1 MTFAASL
8 VVLPPTGSSF
18 SRTLLA
24 CAMALAATGA
34 QAAPYELVYTGT
46 FNTTE
51 SLNLASAGSRTF
63 FSASTPFTIRALFDD
78 STPNLLPPAFPF
90 LGFHAYVPSLATI
103 QIGGVTYNIETAATN
118 ATAGVTVSIFDRTQI
133 FNPGRYGIGLI
144 ANVLADGA
152 GIVGDFSAAAPEFTV
167 NALTATTFAD
177 YFGVGHGSG
186 PCITGNPPACPHL
199 DVPWVLRDNS
209 NAAWNLTLGNYEEDY
224 PALHPGSN
232 ATSVGPL
239 NTAVI
244 AAVPEPETVTLML
257 AGLAGL
263 GAVVRAKRRKA

>member
-1 MTFAASL
+1 MTLASSR
-8 VVLPPTGSSF
+8 VVL
-18 SRTLLA
+18 RTLLA
-24 CAMALAATGA
+24 CSTTLAAAGA
-34 QAAPYELVYTGT
+34 QAVPYQLVYTGT

-63 FSASTPFTIRALFDD
+63 FGASTPFTIRALFDD

-103 QIGGVTYNIETAATN
+103 QIGGTTYTIDTAATN
-118 ATAGVTVSIFDRTQI
+118 PTAGVTVSIFDRTQI

-152 GIVGDFSAAAPEFTV
+152 GIVGDFSGASPEFTV

-199 DVPWVLRDNS
+199 DVPWVLRDSS

-232 ATSVGPL
+232 NTVVGPL

-263 GAVVRAKRRKA
+263 GVMVRAKRRKA